1 MSECTSYWI
10 LKLWQEIGMSCKK
23 LKSIAME
30 RNEELQAEFIAW
42 MAQYD
47 PANLGFIDKK
57 GRGANKK
64 QVFISGHCTSTAALL
79 TLNGI
84 VVGSVVEGS
93 MMHSRF
99 MEWLEHNV
107 ICPYLSSYLISD

>member
-1 MSECTSYWI
+1 
-10 LKLWQEIGMSCKK
+10 
-23 LKSIAME
+23 
-30 RNEELQAEFIAW
+30 
-42 MAQYD
+42 
-47 PANLGFIDKK
+47 

-107 ICPYLSSYLISD
+107 VS